1 MKLILTESQVKKIV
15 STLIEGRYLDSSIFV
30 DDDNISLEVWD
41 NGNYLELST
50 IVIPEDMRKKG
61 LGTEII
67 NKLKKYADNVKKD
80 IYLTPDT
87 SFGGT
92 SFQRLVRFYKRMGF
106 KRNKDQSKSH
116 FMVYQHNN

>member
-116 FMVYQHNN
+116 FMVYQHND

>member
-30 DDDNISLEVWD
+30 DDDDISLEVWD
-41 NGNYLELST
+41 NGDYLELST

-61 LGTEII
+61 IGTEII

-80 IYLTPDT
+80 IYLTPDI

-116 FMVYQHNN
+116 FMVYQHND